1 MRNTTRLRMQRAEAK
16 FLERKVDLQAR
27 AEQAALRL
35 SAFFKAGATV
45 RPAFS
50 PKGRAGSASYRPK
63 SGPAYSL
70 KTY

>member
-1 MRNTTRLRMQRAEAK
+1 MRNATKRRLERAEAK

-35 SAFFKAGATV
+35 SALFRAGATV

-70 KTY
+70 LIK